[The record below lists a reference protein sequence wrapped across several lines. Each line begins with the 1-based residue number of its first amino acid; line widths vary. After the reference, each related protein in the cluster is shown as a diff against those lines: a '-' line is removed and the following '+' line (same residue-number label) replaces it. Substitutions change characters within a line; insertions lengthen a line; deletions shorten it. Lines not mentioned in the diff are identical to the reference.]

1 MKKLFLFCTMLLA
14 LLLAGTGQVSAEQ
27 QLTVYGGT
35 AENQYIPMYGF
46 YFDDFTKSECIIPAS
61 ELTAMNGGIITAITF
76 YPSSVDNSSST
87 WTSTSQ
93 TVFIKEVSNTT
104 LGGSYSGMD
113 GATTVKVASP
123 LPMPTAGQPYTITFD
138 EPYTYNG
145 GNLLIGVYNTDDGT
159 YNKVIWYG
167 TGNLTSGVSAYGSNG
182 SSLGSVG
189 YTAQS
194 FLPKTTFS
202 YVRSFEIATA
212 EDLFAFAAL
221 VNSGE
226 TDANAILT
234 ADIVVNTGVLDAN
247 GNLNEANVSNFTA
260 WTPIGTESN
269 PYKGTFDGQGHT
281 VSGLYFYNETN
292 EAFPNGGRHIGLI
305 GEANGATIKNVGLI
319 NSYLHGSY
327 QVAGICGHND
337 WYGTPS
343 TISNCWN
350 ASTIYAANGTSVA
363 AGIFGEGQNCTIT
376 ACYNL
381 GKITAQGQY
390 AGGIVGYV
398 EGGEVSNCFSV
409 GTVSGSYNVG
419 GVSGKSGITT
429 SNCYIL
435 DGSISSNSANG
446 GTFATAAQ
454 FASGEVAYK
463 INESAEATIYYQTLG
478 EDATPTLNSNHSEV
492 YVSLPC
498 KTVFSNN
505 PDVSEKE
512 HEFVNGICTACG
524 EPDKATWNAEA
535 NAFEIANQYQLYWFA
550 DYVNSGNQTVKAVL
564 TTDIEV
570 NQNVL
575 LENGNLNEDE
585 ADNFKVWTPI
595 GTRSKP
601 FCGTFDGNGHTVS
614 GLYFHNTN
622 DGYYPNG
629 GNYVGLIGATSGAT
643 IKNVGVID
651 SYLHGFYYVGGIL
664 GYSDVS
670 SSITN
675 GFNTSTIIATSCVG
689 GIAGYNGGCAI
700 TNCFNTGKVSG
711 DDSYIGGIVGKRN
724 GTTTN
729 NYVLEGSVSSAN
741 GGTFATA
748 EQFASGYVAFKINYN
763 ADDEIYYQTLGEDVI
778 PSLNSER
785 GVVYASWPCISEF
798 SNNPDDVSEK
808 EHEFVNGICT
818 VCGEPDKAT
827 WNAEANAFEIAN
839 QYQLYWFAE
848 FVNSG
853 EGSNANAVLTADI
866 VVNQNV
872 LLEDGSLNEDEADN
886 FKAWTPIGMYYDKP
900 YSGNFDGNGH
910 TVSGLFTYIYDE
922 AAVGLFGFV
931 GEGGEIANVGVTDS
945 YFFSMVSGSICGYL
959 NGGYITNCYAASYA
973 SGMDSGGICGYYTNG
988 SITNCFNIGKIEGDY
1003 EGGIV
1008 GYVYGS
1014 ELYIGNCYYL
1024 TGSVDGYGIGYFNGN
1039 VSEKDAEGVTAATAE
1054 QFKSGY
1060 VANKINDYADDWIY
1074 YQTLGADTIPTLN
1087 SEHGRVYASWPCVS
1101 EFSNSRNGVSEKEH
1115 VFVNGICTA
1124 CGEHEPATWSD
1135 DANAYLI
1142 ANQYQ
1147 LYWFAELVNSGD
1159 YTDANAVL
1167 TADIVVNGNVLLA
1180 DGSLNEAEADN
1191 FKAWTPIGDFNN
1203 GYHGNFN
1210 GNGHTVSG
1218 LYTNLTESS
1227 SAAGLFGYVDEG
1239 KIRKVGVID
1248 SYFSSY
1254 YSGAVCGY
1262 LEEGTIA
1269 DSYSTS
1275 AVYGDYSAGGICGSS
1290 DGGAIYFCYSAS
1302 TVNGDYAGGVCGYS
1316 EENYIASCFNVGN
1329 VTGNDYAGGI
1339 VGRSYSGNM
1348 ENNYYLADCAT
1359 ATTNVTTLGTTA
1371 TAEEFASGYV
1381 AYSINNYHNG
1391 GVIEDPNATIYY
1403 QTIGSDT
1410 IPTLDSSHGIVMVSE
1425 TEEGTYTSHIHNFSN
1440 GVCTICGKTETATWN
1455 PVANAYEI
1463 ANAAQLY
1470 WFAKYVNSGNG
1481 YANAILTADIVVN
1494 ESVLDAEGNLN
1505 DNLEDN
1511 DFIEWLPIG
1520 TNENRFFGR
1529 FNGQGHTI
1537 SGLYFYNTNSGMFP
1551 DGGGSIGLIGTAGNG
1566 ATIENVGVVD
1576 SYING
1581 GYIVGGI
1588 VGWLAGD
1595 NITITNC
1602 FNTSTIVA
1610 ENEAGGIVGYGYS
1623 EYLSIVTNCYNTGK
1637 IIGSSYRIGS
1647 IAGYYE
1653 YRVEIDN
1660 CYYLAGS
1667 ASIGDAVQNGIGIDN
1682 RYSSLSS
1689 RPDANGSTT
1698 AATAEQFA
1706 SGFVAGRINAK
1717 AGENIYYQTIG
1728 RDAEPTLDSSHGV
1741 VYTSLPCPAEFSNDP
1756 DELSEIDHVFENGF
1770 CTACGAHEQAT
1781 WNAEAN
1787 AYEIAN
1793 VGQLYWFADYINSG
1807 EYYYNDYEPNAILT
1821 ADIVV
1826 NPNFYDASGNFNEE
1840 LYYSNPMIAWT
1851 PIGSGPAF
1859 VGIFDGQGHT
1869 ISGLMGE
1876 GDGCVGL
1883 FGLTYDATIKNLGV
1897 IGSEFYARAYVG
1909 GIIGRA
1915 EGETEVTNC
1924 FNTSTIYAMDDYE
1937 CNAGGI
1943 CGYVSNGSS
1952 ITNCYSTGTV
1962 NGGAYTGSIVGQ
1974 NDGSVSDCYYLE
1986 GSASYWGSGVYGGV
2000 GTGEVPV
2007 EDPTIAATAIAFR
2020 SGAVAYALN
2029 GSSSD
2034 EEDVVWYQTLGTDAT
2049 PTLDNTHGVVYASEP
2064 CPFNNTGE
2072 SHKEHEFVNGMC
2084 VCGLIDEPVFNE
2096 EANAYEIANAGHL
2109 YWFAELVNSG
2119 QYTSAPNAILTA
2131 DIVVNKN
2138 VLDKNGKL
2146 NAGNFK
2152 EWTPIGIAANGG
2164 YTGRFDGQGHTISG
2178 LYYVNTSYTRNAYYP
2193 ECGTN
2198 AGLFS
2203 AAGQGAMITNVGLVD
2218 SYIYGANNVG
2228 GILGYSDGL
2237 VAIINCYN
2245 TSTIVSDC
2253 YREVSYCGGICG
2265 YPQNCFI
2272 VNCYNTG
2279 TVNGFGAFVGAIASD
2294 YDGNEDINIVNC
2306 YYLKGCAI
2314 DGDRYVQN
2322 GIGINYSSRAD
2333 MPFVTTAATAEQ
2345 FASGYVAYMINQKA
2359 DKNIYYQTIGEDVL
2373 PTLNSNHGVV
2383 YMSSP
2388 CTAIIS
2394 NNPNDVSSEIQHEY
2408 ENGFCTACGAF
2419 EEATLNEDEE
2429 VYEIANAGQL
2439 YWFAKYVNNGDLKYD
2454 DAVLTADIVVNEN
2467 VLNEYGELNED
2478 EADNFRAWT
2487 PIGTYNNQYSA
2498 SFNGRGHTISGLYFN
2513 NATNNVG
2520 LFGTI
2525 NDAEIDSVGI
2535 VDSYLCGYKNVGGI
2549 CGYQDGSRI
2558 SNCYNAGTILVSYN
2572 NVGGISGYM
2581 ENSLTINCYNI
2592 GNVGYFSKKVDAPI
2606 GSGVPIGVRV
2616 PETNAGGIVGYLESG
2631 DVYNC
2636 YNAGEVDGFM
2646 QYGGI
2651 YGEYEDGS
2659 LNNSYVLE
2667 GTVPEDNA
2675 NGGTFATT
2683 EQFACGYVGYM
2694 LNRNDYNVRWY
2705 QDLFADEL
2713 PTLNSSK
2720 NLVTGFIMESA
2731 MIPVSLVVGD
2741 LVLTTDY
2748 EVSKDKNL
2756 IIPNGSSLAIT
2767 SDESLT
2773 VNGQIILYGGSIVYN
2788 GDTVTIGSYQVP
2800 DVISG
2805 EGAVVCN
2812 SSIVKGKIQV
2822 EAAASEG
2829 FHFVQWTDG
2838 NTNAQRTINL
2848 NAPGEYYA
2856 QFDFNVYEV
2865 DAIAVG
2871 GTVDGT
2877 GSYAHGSEVTLT
2889 ATPDEEYQFVRWGDG
2904 STDNPYTFRA
2914 VENVT
2919 LEAVFV
2925 GQNAAIYT
2933 VSAEPNNES
2942 FGSVAGGS
2950 LYLADEVATLTA
2962 TAAEHYHFVQW
2973 TDGDKNNPRE
2983 VTVTMDSSFVATFAV
2998 DTFNLSIIADHGEVV
3013 SGEGEHYWGESV
3025 DIQVAA
3031 SEGYK
3036 FSHWADDNSTSRTRT
3051 FTMQGDTTLTAVF
3064 EPKVYNIATTT
3075 IGNGTVEGAGYHAYD
3090 SQVTLTAIPAT
3101 GHHFVKW
3108 NDGATDARR
3117 TITVAGAETF
3127 TAYFEIN
3134 TYNVTVQTEHGHVE
3148 IVTGNGTT
3156 AISSDPYNHGTEL
3169 TFKPVADANYKF
3181 ARWNATNYNSTMT
3194 VTLTSNLTLTPL
3206 FIAED
3211 VNIYTLT
3218 VSAGDGGSASGSG
3231 NYLANEKAKLT
3242 ATANTGYRFV
3252 KWSDGT
3258 VKNPYEYTVTK
3269 DATIKAQFAINS
3281 YELKVLAGANGT
3293 VTGGGTFD
3301 YGTETPVSATA
3312 AVGYHFVKWSDG
3324 NTNAE
3329 RKVTVNAD
3337 LELTAEF
3344 AINTYDV
3351 KASATNGKVEG
3362 VGTYNHGAEATLT
3375 AVANEGY
3382 HFVKWADGVETATRK
3397 ATVTS
3402 DTLFTAEFAINSYAV
3417 KASAVNGTVE
3427 GAGTYTHGEKVKLTA
3442 TAAEGYHFT
3451 QWSDGLTINPR
3462 SVIVTSELEFVAEF
3476 AINTYDVR
3484 VSATNGTVEGAGTY
3498 NYGAEATLTA
3508 TANTGYH
3515 FSKWNDG
3522 VETATRKV
3530 TVKSDLSFTA
3540 EFAVNSYTISVD
3552 SAANGTV
3559 TGAGTYTYGATAT
3572 LEAKANKGYHFVMW
3586 TDSVKTATRTVEVTG
3601 NASFSAV
3608 FAGNTY
3614 ELAVKAK
3621 NGTVEGAGTYEHGAE
3636 ATLTAEANA
3645 GYIFSKWDDGNTDN
3659 PRKVTVTGNKTY
3671 TATFKKASY
3680 AVTVNAKNGNITASS
3695 GTLQLGATITLTA
3708 VADSGYHFVMWSDSV
3723 LDNPRTVTLTAELL
3737 QQVTANGFE
3746 FTAIFE
3752 KDDNTAVADEAAE
3765 AVNIFAYGNTIVVE
3779 NADSD
3784 IFVYSAM
3791 GRLIERVAAE
3801 AGRTE
3806 IKIEGAGIYVVKTGN
3821 AAKRVMIND

>member
-1 MKKLFLFCTMLLA
+1 MKKLFLFCTMLMA
-14 LLLAGTGQVSAEQ
+14 LLLAGTGQVSAQE
-27 QLTVYGGT
+27 QLTVHNGTGNSRYVPVYGYY
-35 AENQYIPMYGF
+35 AENYNKTEMVY
-46 YFDDFTKSECIIPAS
+46 PAT
-61 ELTAMNGGIITAITF
+61 ELSVMADANINSLTF
-76 YPSSVDNSSST
+76 Y
-87 WTSTSQ
+87 TSTKASGLWGATYQ
-93 TVFIKEVSNTT
+93 VFIKEVDYTT
-104 LGGSYSGMD
+104 IGSYSGVEDATIVYEGALD
-113 GATTVKVASP
+113 GRGDEMKIDFNT
-123 LPMPTAGQPYTITFD
+123 PY
-138 EPYTYNG
+138 YYNG
-145 GNLLIGVYNTDDGT
+145 GNLLVGIYEIVTGSWKDVY
-159 YNKVIWYG
+159 WYG
-167 TGNLTSGVSAYGSNG
+167 ETVSGASIQGNSADGLANC
-182 SSLGSVG
+182 
-189 YTAQS
+189 AANQRN
-194 FLPKTTFS
+194 FLPKT
-202 YVRSFEIATA
+202 SFAFTPSLEWNAEANAYEIATA
-212 EDLFAFAAL
+212 DDLYYFATLVNGGITNINAILTADIEVNQNVLLADGSLNEDEADNFKVWTPIGTRSKPFCGTFDGNGHTVSGLYFHNTTDGYYPNGGNYVGLIGATSGATIKNVGVIDSYLRGCYNVGGILGYSDVSSSITNCFNASTIVVEEDCAGGICGYNGGCAITNCFNTGKVDGSSSYIGGIVGQRNGTTTNNYVLEGSVSSANGGTFATTEQFANGYVAYQINENAGNL
-221 VNSGE
+221 IYYQTIGSDGIPTLDDSHAVVIASAEGGYESHFHELDENGFCSCGKVFAEPEFNGTAYEIANAGNLYWFAKYVNSGNNS
-226 TDANAILT
+226 ANAILT
-234 ADIVVNTGVLDAN
+234 ANIVVNTGVLDAN
-247 GNLNEANVSNFTA
+247 GALN
-260 WTPIGTESN
+260 G
-269 PYKGTFDGQGHT
+269 D
-281 VSGLYFYNETN
+281 
-292 EAFPNGGRHIGLI
+292 
-305 GEANGATIKNVGLI
+305 
-319 NSYLHGSY
+319 
-327 QVAGICGHND
+327 
-337 WYGTPS
+337 
-343 TISNCWN
+343 
-350 ASTIYAANGTSVA
+350 
-363 AGIFGEGQNCTIT
+363 
-376 ACYNL
+376 
-381 GKITAQGQY
+381 
-390 AGGIVGYV
+390 
-398 EGGEVSNCFSV
+398 
-409 GTVSGSYNVG
+409 
-419 GVSGKSGITT
+419 
-429 SNCYIL
+429 L
-435 DGSISSNSANG
+435 DDN
-446 GTFATAAQ
+446 
-454 FASGEVAYK
+454 
-463 INESAEATIYYQTLG
+463 
-478 EDATPTLNSNHSEV
+478 
-492 YVSLPC
+492 
-498 KTVFSNN
+498 
-505 PDVSEKE
+505 
-512 HEFVNGICTACG
+512 
-524 EPDKATWNAEA
+524 
-535 NAFEIANQYQLYWFA
+535 
-550 DYVNSGNQTVKAVL
+550 
-564 TTDIEV
+564 
-570 NQNVL
+570 
-575 LENGNLNEDE
+575 
-585 ADNFKVWTPI
+585 NFKVWTPI

-629 GNYVGLIGATSGAT
+629 GNYVGLIGACSGAT

-651 SYLHGFYYVGGIL
+651 SYLRGCYNVGGIL

-675 GFNTSTIIATSCVG
+675 CFNTSTIIATSSVG

-700 TNCFNTGKVSG
+700 TNCFNTGKVDGSS
-711 DDSYIGGIVGKRN
+711 SYIGGIVGQRN

-748 EQFASGYVAFKINYN
+748 AQFASGYVACKINQN
-763 ADDEIYYQTLGEDVI
+763 AEDLIYYQTLDEDAI
-778 PSLNSER
+778 PTLNSNHSE
-785 GVVYASWPCISEF
+785 VYTSLPCMTVF

-808 EHEFVNGICT
+808 EHVFVNGICT
-818 VCGEPDKAT
+818 ACGEPDKAT
-827 WNAEANAFEIAN
+827 WNKEDEVYEIAN

-910 TVSGLFTYIYDE
+910 TISGLYSCIYDE
-922 AAVGLFGFV
+922 DAVGLFGFV
-931 GEGGEIANVGVTDS
+931 GDGRIANVGVIDS
-945 YFFSMVSGSICGYL
+945 YFFSMASGSICGYL

-973 SGMDSGGICGYYTNG
+973 SGMDSGGICGIYTNG

-1039 VSEKDAEGVTAATAE
+1039 VSEKDARGVTAATAE

-1060 VANKINDYADDWIY
+1060 VASKINYYADGLIY
-1074 YQTLGADTIPTLN
+1074 YQTLGEDTIPTLD
-1087 SEHGRVYASWPCVS
+1087 SEHGWVYASWPCVS

-1124 CGEHEPATWSD
+1124 CGEHEQATWSD

-1147 LYWFAELVNSGD
+1147 LYWFADYVNSGRG
-1159 YTDANAVL
+1159 TNANAIL
-1167 TADIVVNGNVLLA
+1167 TADIVVNENVLNE
-1180 DGSLNEAEADN
+1180 DGELNEEEADN
-1191 FKAWTPIGDFNN
+1191 FKEWTPIGDFDN
-1203 GYHGNFN
+1203 GYSGHFN

-1218 LYTNLTESS
+1218 LFTNLTDSYS
-1227 SAAGLFGYVDEG
+1227 PAGLFGYVTEG
-1239 KIRKVGVID
+1239 EIRNAGVID
-1248 SYFSSY
+1248 SYFNSY
-1254 YSGAVCGY
+1254 YSGGVCGY
-1262 LEEGTIA
+1262 LEEGAIA
-1269 DSYSTS
+1269 YSYSTS
-1275 AVYGDYSAGGICGSS
+1275 AVYGDFSAGGICGSS
-1290 DGGAIYFCYSAS
+1290 EDGAIYFCYSAS

-1339 VGRSYSGNM
+1339 VGHNYYGNM

-1371 TAEEFASGYV
+1371 TAEEFASGHV
-1381 AYSINNYHNG
+1381 AYSINYG
-1391 GVIEDPNATIYY
+1391 ADLPDGDVAFY

-1455 PVANAYEI
+1455 PMANAYEI

-1470 WFAKYVNSGNG
+1470 WFAELVNNGANYGYV
-1481 YANAILTADIVVN
+1481 NAILTADIVVN

-1623 EYLSIVTNCYNTGK
+1623 EYASRITNCFNTGK
-1637 IIGSSYRIGS
+1637 ISGSNRIGS

-1667 ASIGDAVQNGIGIDN
+1667 ASVGDAVQNGIGIDN

-1698 AATAEQFA
+1698 AATAEQFGN
-1706 SGFVAGRINAK
+1706 GFVAGRINAK

-1741 VYTSLPCPAEFSNDP
+1741 VYTSLPCPVAFGNTP
-1756 DELSEIDHVFENGF
+1756 IVSEKAHKFENGI
-1770 CTACGAHEQAT
+1770 CTVCGEHEQAT

-1787 AYEIAN
+1787 AFAIAN
-1793 VGQLYWFADYINSG
+1793 AGQLYWFADYVNSG
-1807 EYYYNDYEPNAILT
+1807 EYYYDEDHEPNAILT

-1826 NPNFYDASGNFNEE
+1826 NSNLFDASGNISQEVYYN
-1840 LYYSNPMIAWT
+1840 LYYSNSMIYWT

-1869 ISGLMGE
+1869 ISGLIGE

-1915 EGETEVTNC
+1915 EGETEVINC
-1924 FNTSTIYAMDDYE
+1924 FNTSYIYSDDE
-1937 CNAGGI
+1937 DESNAGGI
-1943 CGYVSNGSS
+1943 CGYISNGSS

-1962 NGGAYTGSIVGQ
+1962 NGGVYTGSIVGK
-1974 NDGSVSDCYYLE
+1974 NNGSVSNCYYLE

-2007 EDPTIAATAIAFR
+2007 EDPTIASAVEGFR

-2064 CPFNNTGE
+2064 CPFNNAGV

-2419 EEATLNEDEE
+2419 EEATWNEDDE
-2429 VYEIANAGQL
+2429 VFEIANAGQL

-2478 EADNFRAWT
+2478 EADNFRAWI

-2535 VDSYLCGYKNVGGI
+2535 VDSYIYGNSNVGGI
-2549 CGYQDGSRI
+2549 CGYQFDSRI
-2558 SNCYNAGTILVSYN
+2558 ANCYNAGTILVGGGS
-2572 NVGGISGYM
+2572 NVAGISGYM
-2581 ENSLTINCYNI
+2581 EEALTINCYNI

-2606 GSGVPIGVRV
+2606 GSGVPIGIRV

-2651 YGEYEDGS
+2651 YGENEDGS
-2659 LNNSYVLE
+2659 LNNNFVLE
-2667 GTVPEDNA
+2667 GTVPEYSN
-2675 NGGTFATT
+2675 NSGTLTTAERFAS
-2683 EQFACGYVGYM
+2683 GYVGYM
-2694 LNRNDYNVRWY
+2694 LNRNDYNLRWY
-2705 QDLFADEL
+2705 QNLFADEL

-2720 NLVTGFIMESA
+2720 NLVTGYIAEVQEA
-2731 MIPVSLVVGD
+2731 QVSGLYEVVGD
-2741 LVLTTDY
+2741 VVLTTDY
-2748 EVSKDKNL
+2748 EVAKNKEL
-2756 IIPNGSSLAIT
+2756 YIDGGASLEITNGAKV
-2767 SDESLT
+2767 T
-2773 VNGQIILYGGSIVYN
+2773 VKGQIIFGGGSIVYS
-2788 GDTVTIGSYQVP
+2788 GDTLTFGVGNPSAEVIGG
-2800 DVISG
+2800 G
-2805 EGAVVCN
+2805 ELPVV
-2812 SSIVKGKIQV
+2812 SLSKGIVKCSNDIVNGEITV
-2822 EAAASEG
+2822 EAVGNTG
-2829 FHFVQWTDG
+2829 FHFVKWNDESTD
-2838 NTNAQRTINL
+2838 AQRTFSL
-2848 NAPGEYYA
+2848 NASGEYYPE
-2856 QFDFNVYEV
+2856 FDINVYEINV
-2865 DAIAVG
+2865 TANGD
-2871 GTVDGT
+2871 GTVDGA
-2877 GSYAHGSEVTLT
+2877 GSYRHGLTVTLT
-2889 ATPDEEYQFVRWGDG
+2889 ATAGDDSQFIRWSDG
-2904 STDNPYTFRA
+2904 STDNPYTFVA
-2914 VENVT
+2914 NKDVT
-2919 LEAVFV
+2919 LEAVFA

-2973 TDGDKNNPRE
+2973 TDGDKTNPRE
-2983 VTVTMDSSFVATFAV
+2983 VTITMDSSFVATFAV

-3036 FSHWADDNSTSRTRT
+3036 FSHWADDNSTSRART

-3108 NDGATDARR
+3108 NDGATDARH

-3148 IVTGNGTT
+3148 VVTGNTSV
-3156 AISSDPYNHGTEL
+3156 ALNSEYDHGTEL
-3169 TFKPVADANYKF
+3169 TFKAVADANYKF

-3206 FIAED
+3206 FISSDDE
-3211 VNIYTLT
+3211 IYTIT
-3218 VSAGDGGSASGSG
+3218 VAATDGGSATSSGTSF
-3231 NYLANEKAKLT
+3231 LKNEKVTLT
-3242 ATANTGYRFV
+3242 ATPNNGYRFV
-3252 KWSDGT
+3252 QWSTGST
-3258 VKNPYEYTVTK
+3258 ANPYEYTVTSTRK
-3269 DATIKAQFAINS
+3269 ITAEFAINS

-3293 VTGGGTFD
+3293 VKGGGTFEF
-3301 YGTETPVSATA
+3301 GTEAPISATA
-3312 AVGYHFVKWSDG
+3312 AEGYHFVRWSDG

-3329 RKVTVNAD
+3329 RTITVSENTTV
-3337 LELTAEF
+3337 TAEF
-3344 AINTYDV
+3344 AINTYAV
-3351 KASATNGKVEG
+3351 KASAANGKVEG
-3362 VGTYNHGAEATLT
+3362 AGTYNHGAEATLT
-3375 AVANEGY
+3375 AVANTGY
-3382 HFVKWADGVETATRK
+3382 HFTKWSDGETAATRK
-3397 ATVTS
+3397 VTITS
-3402 DTLFTAEFAINSYAV
+3402 ELSFTAEFEINSYTV
-3417 KASAVNGTVE
+3417 SVSGTNGTVE
-3427 GAGTYTHGEKVKLTA
+3427 GAGTYTYGEKATISA

-3476 AINTYDVR
+3476 AINTFDVR
-3484 VSATNGTVEGAGTY
+3484 VSATNGTIEGAGTY

-3645 GYIFSKWDDGNTDN
+3645 GYVFSKWDDGNTDN

-3752 KDDNTAVADEAAE
+3752 KDDNTAIADEAAE
-3765 AVNIFAYGNTIVVE
+3765 DVNIFAFGNTIVVE

-3784 IFVYSAM
+3784 IFVYTAM

-3806 IKIEGAGIYVVKTGN
+3806 IQVNGSGVYIVKTGN
-3821 AAKRVMIND
+3821 TAKRVMIND